1 VCVCV
6 CGPEGGGHFRSA
18 CQLNHPVLGKYALC
32 VLHCPFPCVLVDGQV
47 PLGVVPSPQW
57 RAFRKMVAA
66 KSVSRGAGLACVG
79 QVTYVRSTTS
89 VLVAVDLASVQWQAR
104 KRPGPRQR
112 AAAAATT
119 EAGLG
124 QEGPTA
130 PAPGPASPPATPRSA
145 TPAPTPPTPTPTPTA
160 TPKGKKRKA
169 KKRKAGA
176 AARGPGKRGRRDG
189 DVEEGGGVSESKGDD
204 LDVEQFPVTVAQ
216 LPMGYGLPLVRMGGC
231 TRHWS
236 CRWLWWGMF
245 FCVGGGGC

>member
-1 VCVCV
+1 
-6 CGPEGGGHFRSA
+6 
-18 CQLNHPVLGKYALC
+18 LGKYALC

-89 VLVAVDLASVQWQAR
+89 VLVAVDLASVLWQAR
-104 KRPGPRQR
+104 KRPGPRKR

-130 PAPGPASPPATPRSA
+130 PAPA
-145 TPAPTPPTPTPTPTA
+145 PAPPTAPPTPTPTAPPTP
-160 TPKGKKRKA
+160 TPKVT

-176 AARGPGKRGRRDG
+176 AARGSGKRGRGDG

-204 LDVEQFPVTVAQ
+204 SDSDVEQFPVTISH
-216 LPMGYGLPLVRMGGC
+216 LLFGFTDKHLVRMGGC
-231 TRHWS
+231 PRHGSW
-236 CRWLWWGMF
+236 RWWCCGLLT
-245 FCVGGGGC
+245 CVGGDGELEGGGGGGRG